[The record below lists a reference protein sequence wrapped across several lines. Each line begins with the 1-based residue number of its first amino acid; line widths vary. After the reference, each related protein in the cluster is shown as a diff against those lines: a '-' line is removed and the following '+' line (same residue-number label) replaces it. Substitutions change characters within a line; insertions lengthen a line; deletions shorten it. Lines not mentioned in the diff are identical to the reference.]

1 MNLRFYVDPEIGS
14 PHIHGHGFEEH
25 EVEDALMK
33 NVPRFP
39 DGWNEERVQRL
50 LQHYKSQTEEEA
62 VAEDEAVR
70 EDTTQTVMEIPNA
83 LVPSVRALLSQHAE

>member
-1 MNLRFYVDPEIGS
+1 MEMLSLLFQIPLYLHPSDES
-14 PHIHGHGFEEH
+14 
-25 EVEDALMK
+25 EVNEKERKMK
-33 NVPRFP
+33 NVTRFP

-50 LQHYKSQTEEEA
+50 LQYYESQTEEEA
-62 VAEDEAVR
+62 VSEDESVW

>member
-1 MNLRFYVDPEIGS
+1 MKIDL
-14 PHIHGHGFEEH
+14 
-25 EVEDALMK
+25 DAKDRVLQSERKMK
-33 NVPRFP
+33 NETRFL

-50 LQHYKSQTEEEA
+50 LQHYESQTEEEA
-62 VAEDEAVR
+62 VSEDESVW